1 MRSILAVAN
10 NTLKQALRMKIALVF
25 IALLLL
31 ILPIIQIVR
40 QSRQITSEEGKS
52 VDLEG

>member
-1 MRSILAVAN
+1 MINARWNHSGRIGSIPVYPDQHL
-10 NTLKQALRMKIALVF
+10 LL
-25 IALLLL
+25 LLLL